1 MRGYKPEVIM
11 DKSELKEQRDRFC
24 AFSFATSDV
33 LLEAD
38 NDGYIVFTTG
48 AVKGFMGVGEDYFSG
63 KNWLDIFDRT
73 DRTTLL
79 TLTSNTMPGKRC
91 GPVLVQLAPE
101 IGDGKK
107 VIFAG
112 IRVDEN
118 SHFFMSLSQAN
129 VLAAKL
135 GGQNRKAENNRLLGK
150 EEFLQAAQDV
160 LMMAKSVDQGAK
172 LTMVDVG
179 DADKARK
186 RLGQANFDLL
196 KDDLAEFLKLK
207 SLDGETAAEIGE
219 GKFSLVHDENVSTG
233 ALVEKI
239 EELSRQRDPKGKGLE
254 FRSKTVDPDLSSLS
268 EKETSRAL
276 FYTMSEFEKK
286 GTDLTIESLGSSFQA
301 YVTANAH
308 KMAEFKEIVS
318 TAQFNM
324 HFQPIVDLETGEAS
338 HFEMLA
344 RFKDGTPPFEWIC
357 FAEDTGMITDFD
369 MAVFERAMNYIIYK
383 ANTNRMSFAVNVSG
397 KSIEDPD
404 FFLRFMNKIR
414 EHEDVCERM
423 LVEITE
429 STAISNLEQ
438 VAVHLD
444 KLHEKGFKCCLDDF
458 GAGAASFQYLHKLNV
473 DYVKIDGAYVK
484 NLLEDKKNMMMV
496 KNLTQMCKDLN
507 VKVIAEYVETQTQ
520 ADRLKNMGVD
530 YGQGFLFSKP
540 LTQPSYQPKISQ
552 TV

>member
-1 MRGYKPEVIM
+1 M

-38 NDGYIVFTTG
+38 SDGHIVFTTG
-48 AVKGFMGVGEDYFSG
+48 AVKGFMGVDEDALSRQ
-63 KNWLDIFDRT
+63 NWLDIFDRT
-73 DRTTLL
+73 DRATLL
-79 TLTSNTMPGKRC
+79 TLTSNTTPGKRC

-101 IGDGKK
+101 IGHGKK

-118 SHFFMSLSQAN
+118 SHFFISLSQAN
-129 VLAAKL
+129 VLSTKL
-135 GGQNRKAENNRLLGK
+135 GGQNRRAENNRLLGK
-150 EEFLQAAQDV
+150 DEFLQAAQDV
-160 LMMAKSVDQGAK
+160 LTMAKSVDHGAK
-172 LTMVDVG
+172 LTMLDIEDVQQ
-179 DADKARK
+179 AQEKM
-186 RLGQANFDLL
+186 GQAQFNKL
-196 KDDLAEFLKLK
+196 KDDLAELLRGK
-207 SLDGETAAEIGE
+207 SIDGETAAEISE
-219 GKFSLVHDENVSTG
+219 GKFSLVHDENVSTRS
-233 ALVEKI
+233 LVDKI

-254 FRSKTVDPDLSSLS
+254 FRSKTVDPDISSLS

-276 FYTMSEFEKK
+276 FYTMNEFEKK
-286 GTDLTIESLGSSFQA
+286 GTDLTIETLGSSFQA

-357 FAEDTGMITDFD
+357 FAEDIGMIADFD
-369 MAVFERAMNYIIYK
+369 MAVFERAMNYIVYK
-383 ANTNRMSFAVNVSG
+383 ANTNRMCFAVNVSG

-414 EHEDVCERM
+414 EHEEVCERI

-429 STAISNLEQ
+429 STAISDLDQ
-438 VAVHLD
+438 VASHLD

-496 KNLTQMCKDLN
+496 KNLTQMCKDLK
-507 VKVIAEYVETQTQ
+507 VKVIAEYVETQ
-520 ADRLKNMGVD
+520 AHAEKLKNMGVD

-540 LTQPSYQPKISQ
+540 LTQPSYKPKVSQ